1 MTDLGSQTTT
11 RLNAWGWTLTLALV
25 GVGTL
30 ACMALGAFLGVIF
43 VANDIQKA
51 LSSIDTQPQSIG
63 IGIGGGVAEIM
74 AVVMYLYIGVYI
86 GGAIGILVGLVAST
100 LACRRWLV
108 PRLKLRPKFS
118 RLVASGPAAGM

>member
-30 ACMALGAFLGVIF
+30 ACVALGAFLGVTF

-51 LSSIDTQPQSIG
+51 LSSIDTQPQG
-63 IGIGGGVAEIM
+63 IGSGVAEIT
-74 AVVMYLYIGVYI
+74 AAVMYLYIGVYI

>member
-30 ACMALGAFLGVIF
+30 ACMALGAFLGVTF
-43 VANDIQKA
+43 VANDIQE
-51 LSSIDTQPQSIG
+51 LMSSVDTQPQLIGSGVVEIFSAFLVGSIG
-63 IGIGGGVAEIM
+63 V
-74 AVVMYLYIGVYI
+74 LI
-86 GGAIGILVGLVAST
+86 GGAIGILVGLVASA

>member
-25 GVGTL
+25 GLGTL
-30 ACMALGAFLGVIF
+30 ACMALGAFLGVTF
-43 VANDIQKA
+43 VANDIKE
-51 LSSIDTQPQSIG
+51 LMSSVDTRPQGIGSGAVEVWAAVFHVSIG
-63 IGIGGGVAEIM
+63 V
-74 AVVMYLYIGVYI
+74 LI
-86 GGAIGILVGLVAST
+86 GGAIGMLVGLVAST